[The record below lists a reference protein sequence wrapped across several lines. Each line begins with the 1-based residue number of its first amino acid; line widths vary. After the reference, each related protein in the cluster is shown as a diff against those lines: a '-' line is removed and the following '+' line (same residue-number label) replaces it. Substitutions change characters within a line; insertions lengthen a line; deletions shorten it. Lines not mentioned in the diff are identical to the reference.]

1 MASNKGKLDPI
12 TFIYGMG
19 AAIVLVGAMFKF
31 LGWNF
36 ANEMFIIGLS
46 VEAIV
51 FTISAFERK
60 VEDKEYNWEQV
71 FPQLENGENKGGV
84 DTTGY
89 QSAMA
94 QFSQTLGQ
102 LSTGLKEM
110 TESVNQ
116 IKSELKSSADQSA
129 SMQKTMT
136 EFNQLMN
143 NYNDNLRKIN
153 DQYNSFIQNK

>member
-1 MASNKGKLDPI
+1 MANKGKLDPI

-60 VEDKEYNWEQV
+60 IEDKEYNWEQV
-71 FPQLENGENKGGV
+71 FPQLEKGESSEGV

-89 QSAMA
+89 QSAMT

-102 LSTGLKEM
+102 LSHGLKEM

-129 SMQKTMT
+129 SMQK
-136 EFNQLMN
+136 N
-143 NYNDNLRKIN
+143 NDGV
-153 DQYNSFIQNK
+153 